1 MNDLISFLLKNILG
15 HEEFE
20 IKEEV
25 NSYDQPVLRAAI
37 KQEDMGRVI
46 GKQGKIINAI
56 RDLFRVRNTKESR
69 QMNFELKE
77 VSTVS

>member
-69 QMNFELKE
+69 QVNFELKE